1 MFRIWGKIFKDNH
14 LVRDMV
20 YENGDTDI
28 NRTKKVFAGI
38 HAFAE
43 AFDLQQPIWLDKNIN
58 EFKRVDKTRF
68 EQDNFIE
75 QIDTLIL
82 NKKTSNFHH
91 EELGTPKVFIK
102 RSGSE
107 WETLMLFYLWQ

>member
-20 YENGDTDI
+20 YEN
-28 NRTKKVFAGI
+28 VFAGI

-75 QIDTLIL
+75 QIDFDYLEIEVI
-82 NKKTSNFHH
+82 
-91 EELGTPKVFIK
+91 EEQQNQRTVKIPK
-102 RSGSE
+102 R
-107 WETLMLFYLWQ
+107 

>member
-68 EQDNFIE
+68 EQDNFNRHSRAVFSGSPAVIF
-75 QIDTLIL
+75 IFCRNYSFNSLCF
-82 NKKTSNFHH
+82 SF
-91 EELGTPKVFIK
+91 FIK
-102 RSGSE
+102 MVNILTGGHA
-107 WETLMLFYLWQ
+107 